1 MTSPQESIASST
13 DGSARLRRPELGWL
27 REQLGMDLLGFEE
40 EVIGAS
46 RGFISTTWRLRLQSD
61 PPGVPPQSVVLKSET
76 SNPEFRQLARDLRAF
91 EREVR
96 FYRDLAPRIDTHLPT
111 LYACGNGAD
120 DCWLLMEDL
129 TELRPGD
136 QIRGLSQREAMAV
149 LRRIAAVHATYWMD
163 PQLDAHPWLPTNT
176 FWFQGRFD
184 ALLEGFEAEYGLRI
198 GERTLALLRQVVEQN
213 DAIDRALLE
222 RPWTLVHGD
231 LRADNLLFG
240 EPGERDEALILDWQT
255 VNRSVG
261 AIDLAFL
268 VGGSE
273 PPAERAGH
281 LHELLELWHGELLA
295 HGVRGYSLA
304 DARHDLQLAALR
316 CLTAVLQLYRFCQDP
331 QITVR
336 AAVLNGEAI
345 QRYAGVMEELRA
357 WEALPEGML
366 P

>member
-1 MTSPQESIASST
+1 MST
-13 DGSARLRRPELGWL
+13 ATGHEAGSNGLRRAELGWL
-27 REQLGMDLLGFEE
+27 REQLGIELLGFEE

-61 PPGVPPQSVVLKSET
+61 PPGVPPHSVVLKSET
-76 SNPEFRQLARDLRAF
+76 SNAQFRRLARDLRAF

-96 FYRDLAPRIDTHLPT
+96 FYRELAPSIDTPLAT
-111 LYACGNGAD
+111 LYACGNGED

-129 TELRPGD
+129 SALRPGD
-136 QIRGLSQREAMAV
+136 QIRGLSQRQAMTV
-149 LRRIAAVHATYWMD
+149 LKRIAAVHATYWLD
-163 PQLDAHPWLPTNT
+163 PALESHAWLPSHT
-176 FWFQGRFD
+176 FWFQGDFAD
-184 ALLEGFEAEYGLRI
+184 VVEGFEAEYGLRI
-198 GERTLALLRQVVEQN
+198 GERTLALVRQVVEQN
-213 DAIDRALLE
+213 DAIDQALRN

-255 VNRSVG
+255 VSRSVG

-281 LHELLELWHGELLA
+281 LFELLELWHGELLTQ
-295 HGVRGYSLA
+295 GVRGYTLA

-316 CLTAVLQLYRFCQDP
+316 CLTAVLQLYRFSLDP

-345 QRYAGVMEELRA
+345 QRYAGMMEELRA
-357 WEALPEGML
+357 WEALPGGVL